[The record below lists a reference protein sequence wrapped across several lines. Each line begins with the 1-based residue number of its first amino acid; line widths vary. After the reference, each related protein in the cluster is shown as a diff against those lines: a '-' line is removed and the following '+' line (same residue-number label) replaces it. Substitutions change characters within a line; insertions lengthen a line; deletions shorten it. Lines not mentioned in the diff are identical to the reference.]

1 MNFKLWN
8 RLSFLIVVVCSV
20 FFVVFVGVCYCVVE
34 EIKMLDE
41 MEIEIDT
48 CTRSSF

>member
-1 MNFKLWN
+1 MV
-8 RLSFLIVVVCSV
+8 IVSCSV
-20 FFVVFVGVCYCVVE
+20 FFVVIVGVCYSVVE

>member
-1 MNFKLWN
+1 MV
-8 RLSFLIVVVCSV
+8 VVVCSV
-20 FFVVFVGVCYCVVE
+20 FFVVIVGVCYFVVE

-41 MEIEIDT
+41 KEIEIDT